1 MDFSAMAIGDVQ
13 NVLLA
18 MQKNLECAICLDM
31 VKEPVSTKCDHIF
44 CRLCMFKLFSEKKK
58 GVVECPLC
66 KTEVTKRSLRENSRF
81 KQLIEVLLETIHAFE
96 LDTGV
101 KILSSHHLPKTSMEA
116 TAADLLCEEHSVIQS
131 KGFRNRKKTTKGNGQ
146 DTCTLEANVD
156 TQLADAR
163 VKQCPLRNKTQRCD
177 SEKGIYIEFG
187 KICCT
192 STLFELVYKAGLHI
206 SSQEQKSSAKE
217 GKGCCLN
224 AQSDKLSAKGGILPN
239 VPGESDFSMEGFS
252 KRSTESTTEYAKP
265 VRVNLTG
272 NQRSAL
278 KASAELLTEQ
288 CDGMGPDSA
297 SRSRDTSFLENT
309 EEAHAEQTQCS
320 SKRKEIDSKDSSES
334 RLEESKDVNTVVQI
348 VEAVEMHK
356 PENDS
361 FNGNEL
367 TLEKLLQPET
377 LHCTALVEVSRKRLK
392 RSVEKVNEWFSKSN
406 EILTSNS
413 SQDDSAGAAVSEEE
427 DVCLSDKD
435 SCVSEKTDP
444 MEITVEEG
452 NKGSRPMADSIKDKI
467 FGKTYKRERKTN
479 TPVIWRGVLP
489 STKQKDVGAAEKC
502 LDDSS
507 KDRPKR
513 KRKTAH
519 VLQPED
525 FIKQKDKEETDGSP
539 QNVNCCFGGAEKKRC
554 EESSAVNESHLSEN
568 REDNTLSALEEGG
581 GSIRKKATAEVTGRQ
596 SDSEL
601 ELKNCDQKSTKKN
614 TAAKRCRS
622 STRAMCALQLVV
634 DRNSPSP
641 DPAEPQIDSYPSSE
655 EARKVDSEQRQV
667 RRSRRL
673 QLLSGEMRK
682 EMGKGAVLKRART
695 SGSDDEE
702 PFGDRSNVLVHTSE
716 CKDLCEP
723 QGVLSHKLLTDQ
735 KADKMQISL
744 QNSPDTAEAGMS
756 LFNSPALCQH
766 SDCSSSAPDAG
777 SPGGKIQGSPFL
789 LQSPSMTVVQTSD
802 PAEEV
807 TESCVPQEREH
818 DMQSVPEDFKTEK
831 LPVAGKPW
839 DLIKE
844 AADSELDTQCLR
856 GIFRHS
862 KRLSFSLYPAPTK
875 VSAAEGAAAEP
886 LKVSCAAQVENKHSK
901 HLNKENLQEETAKS
915 LSRVHEEEELKTYES
930 ACVSP
935 VTCFVGNTECM
946 DTVENEAGVSQV
958 ANQETLTPVRV
969 GAGRIEDKNRL
980 QKGEP
985 GDEKTVSAAVGIG
998 GELRQNPVS
1007 TSKQSDQS
1015 NTAELAFR
1023 TGVNTVSETC
1033 LGSGSNQAQKA
1044 KVVDSKGPVLRSQ
1057 SRSMISAAPEQRP
1070 AEFRGE
1076 VTEKKG
1082 SKREKRQVKGNE
1094 EEATQ
1099 TGSTGMLKCLV
1110 PEAPEEPLKEN
1121 GGFTGL
1127 SETAG
1132 DLLCS
1137 DDVSEE
1143 NSFSETD
1150 RREESHVFVK
1160 RSDNALMKELHNRN
1174 AGSRPRS
1181 QGVQRSRRRV
1191 PKLPSSD
1198 EESSEDE
1205 DLPCF
1210 QTLIFGKAVSTPLQV
1225 NKQVA
1230 SVEGCPLSPITSP
1243 HDGSH
1248 HDSNMQKVP
1257 EAAPSNECLS
1267 LSQESE
1273 CSINL
1278 FSSQSN
1284 NSEESTDGAKEL
1296 KKLSAQADRS
1306 KQVKNVSESKEE
1318 SQGCNGRLKRS
1329 KTNFKDECQE
1339 DPNMGA
1345 NLGTKQDFSSGY
1357 DSETSNVED
1366 LCEPFSQGEILTTQQ
1381 KNAMQNNLKK
1391 LQQEMAVLEAVL
1403 QQHGSQ
1409 DPEFSPVHRE
1419 LPHSSSK
1426 GTLGV
1431 EQRTPE
1437 RKNADEQKSGT
1448 KLNSTSVLS
1457 NLPGD
1462 ETRSASNSP
1471 SSVKPLHPGSA
1482 EAAESSA
1489 AAQGAK
1495 QSCAQ
1500 EGESKSSVLIPLSV
1514 LHDATGKESA
1524 AVTNRKAMSFVASG
1538 LDQSE
1543 RLMVQKF
1550 ARKTWSTLSNH
1561 VTEGTTHVIMKTD
1574 NELVCERTLKYFLG
1588 IAGRKWVVSY
1598 QWVIQSFKEGRIL
1611 DEENFEVR
1619 GDVINGR
1626 NHQGPKRARES
1637 LTEKIFKDFEICCC
1651 GPFTGMTTEHLEW
1664 MVELCGAS
1672 VVKQLHLFTHT
1683 TGSAV
1688 VVVQPDAWTENMDYR
1703 AIQQKN
1709 NVAMVTREWVLDSV
1723 ACYECQELDAY
1734 LMS

>member
-1 MDFSAMAIGDVQ
+1 MDLSAMAVGDVQ
-13 NVLLA
+13 SVLLA
-18 MQKNLECAICLDM
+18 MQKNLECAICLDV

-81 KQLIEVLLETIHAFE
+81 KQLIGVLLETIHAFE

-101 KILSSHHLPKTSMEA
+101 KILNSHHLPKTSTEA
-116 TAADLLCEEHSVIQS
+116 TADLLCEKHSVIQS
-131 KGFRNRKKTTKGNGQ
+131 KGFRNRKKSTKGNGQ
-146 DTCTLEANVD
+146 ETCTLEANVD
-156 TQLADAR
+156 TQLADTKD
-163 VKQCPLRNKTQRCD
+163 KQCPLRNKTQRCD

-187 KICCT
+187 
-192 STLFELVYKAGLHI
+192 SDSSEELFKQQSNARSEDKTGLHI
-206 SSQEQKSSAKE
+206 SSQQQKSAKE

-239 VPGESDFSMEGFS
+239 VPGESDFSKEGLS
-252 KRSTESTTEYAKP
+252 KRSTLSTTEYAKP
-265 VRVNLTG
+265 VQTNVTG
-272 NQRSAL
+272 CQSSAL
-278 KASAELLTEQ
+278 NASVELLREQ
-288 CDGMGPDSA
+288 CDGTGPGSA
-297 SRSRDTSFLENT
+297 SKSRDTSFLENT
-309 EEAHAEQTQCS
+309 EAHAEQTQCS
-320 SKRKEIDSKDSSES
+320 SKRKEIDLKDSSES
-334 RLEESKDVNTVVQI
+334 RLDESKDVDTVVQI

-361 FNGNEL
+361 FHENEL

-377 LHCTALVEVSRKRLK
+377 LHCTALPEVSRKRLK

-406 EILTSNS
+406 EILTSSS
-413 SQDDSAGAAVSEEE
+413 SQDYSAGAAVSDEE
-427 DVCLSDKD
+427 DMCLSDKD
-435 SCVSEKTDP
+435 SSTSEKTDP

-452 NKGSRPMADSIKDKI
+452 NKGSRPMADIIKDKI
-467 FGKTYKRERKTN
+467 FGKTYKRERKAN
-479 TPVIWRGVLP
+479 PPVIWRDVFP
-489 STKQKDVGAAEKC
+489 SAKQKDVGAAAEKC

-525 FIKQKDKEETDGSP
+525 FIKQKDKEGTDGSP
-539 QNVNCCFGGAEKKRC
+539 QSVNCCFGGAEEKRC
-554 EESSAVNESHLSEN
+554 DESSAVNESHLSEN
-568 REDNTLSALEEGG
+568 REDNTLAALEEGG
-581 GSIRKKATAEVTGRQ
+581 GSIRKKATAKVTGRQ

-601 ELKNCDQKSTKKN
+601 ELKNCDQKSTKKT

-673 QLLSGEMRK
+673 QLLSGEMTK
-682 EMGKGAVLKRART
+682 EMGKGAVMKRART

-702 PFGDRSNVLVHTSE
+702 PFGDRSNVLAHTSE
-716 CKDLCEP
+716 CKDLSEP
-723 QGVLSHKLLTDQ
+723 PGVLSHKLLTDQ
-735 KADKMQISL
+735 KADNMQVSL
-744 QNSPDTAEAGMS
+744 QNSPDTAAAGMS

-777 SPGGKIQGSPFL
+777 SHGGKIQGSPFL
-789 LQSPSMTVVQTSD
+789 LQSPSVTVVQTSD

-807 TESCVPQEREH
+807 TESSVPQESEH
-818 DMQSVPEDFKTEK
+818 DMQSVTEDLGTEK
-831 LPVAGKPW
+831 LPVARKAW

-862 KRLSFSLYPAPTK
+862 KRLSFSLCPAPPK
-875 VSAAEGAAAEP
+875 VCAEGAAAEP
-886 LKVSCAAQVENKHSK
+886 LKVSCAAQVENEHSK
-901 HLNKENLQEETAKS
+901 HLNKENLQEEETVES
-915 LSRVHEEEELKTYES
+915 LSRVGEEEELKTYES
-930 ACVSP
+930 GCVSP
-935 VTCFVGNTECM
+935 VNCFVGNTECM
-946 DTVENEAGVSQV
+946 DTVEHEAGVSQV

-969 GAGRIEDKNRL
+969 SAAGIEDKNTL
-980 QKGEP
+980 QKGEQ

-1007 TSKQSDQS
+1007 TSRQSDQS
-1015 NTAELAFR
+1015 DTAELAFR
-1023 TGVNTVSETC
+1023 AGVNTVSEIC
-1033 LGSGSNQAQKA
+1033 LASGSNQAQKA
-1044 KVVDSKGPVLRSQ
+1044 EVVDSKGPVLHLL

-1076 VTEKKG
+1076 ITENKG
-1082 SKREKRQVKGNE
+1082 SKRKKRQVKGTG

-1099 TGSTGMLKCLV
+1099 TDGTGMPKCLV
-1110 PEAPEEPLKEN
+1110 PEAAEEPLEET

-1127 SETAG
+1127 SEAAD

-1137 DDVSEE
+1137 DDVSEG

-1150 RREESHVFVK
+1150 RREVSAVFVK
-1160 RSDNALMKELHNRN
+1160 RGGEALTKELHNRN

-1181 QGVQRSRRRV
+1181 QGTQRSRRRV

-1210 QTLIFGKAVSTPLQV
+1210 QTLMFGKSVSTPLQV

-1230 SVEGCPLSPITSP
+1230 SGAECPLSPITSP
-1243 HDGSH
+1243 RDGSH
-1248 HDSNMQKVP
+1248 DVSDMQKVP
-1257 EAAPSNECLS
+1257 EAAPSNEYPS

-1284 NSEESTDGAKEL
+1284 NSEESTDGAKEP

-1318 SQGCNGRLKRS
+1318 SQCCNGRLKRS

-1339 DPNMGA
+1339 DPNVGA
-1345 NLGTKQDFSSGY
+1345 NLASGY
-1357 DSETSNVED
+1357 DSEASNVED
-1366 LCEPFSQGEILTTQQ
+1366 SCGPFSQGEILTTQQ

-1419 LPHSSSK
+1419 LPQSSSK
-1426 GTLGV
+1426 GTIGV
-1431 EQRTPE
+1431 EQRTQE

-1448 KLNSTSVLS
+1448 RLNSPSVLS
-1457 NLPGD
+1457 NLPED
-1462 ETRSASNSP
+1462 VTRGESNSP
-1471 SSVKPLHPGSA
+1471 SSVKPLHPGTA
-1482 EAAESSA
+1482 EAAESPA
-1489 AAQGAK
+1489 AAQDAK

-1500 EGESKSSVLIPLSV
+1500 EGESNSRVSLPLPV
-1514 LHDATGKESA
+1514 LHGATGKESA
-1524 AVTNRKAMSFVASG
+1524 AVTNRKAMSLVASG

-1688 VVVQPDAWTENMDYR
+1688 VVVQPDAWTGTTDYR